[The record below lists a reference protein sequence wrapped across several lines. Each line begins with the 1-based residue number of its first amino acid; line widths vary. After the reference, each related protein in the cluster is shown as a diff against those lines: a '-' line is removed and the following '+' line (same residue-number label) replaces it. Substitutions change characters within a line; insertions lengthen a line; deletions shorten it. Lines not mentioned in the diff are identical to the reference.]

1 MNALHL
7 SFYFGALL
15 SVVAALL
22 SALRGKVLFYESSQ
36 VAVAVILQTSEPI
49 ELWELFVKAWKRLNR
64 VSEVQLSTLGF
75 TLPELYALKVLEKRG
90 GCKMIELAKEL
101 LVTQPAVTALID
113 SLEERGLV
121 ERTRSNEDRRVVF
134 VRITEKGSQ
143 VLKEIVKKRKEFM
156 RRMTQALSQDELAQL
171 VNILTKLSA
180 QAEKILK

>member
-1 MNALHL
+1 
-7 SFYFGALL
+7 
-15 SVVAALL
+15 
-22 SALRGKVLFYESSQ
+22 
-36 VAVAVILQTSEPI
+36 
-49 ELWELFVKAWKRLNR
+49 
-64 VSEVQLSTLGF
+64 
-75 TLPELYALKVLEKRG
+75 
-90 GCKMIELAKEL
+90 MIELAKEL

-143 VLKEIVKKRKEFM
+143 VLKEIVEKRKEFM